1 MDTEALSPRT
11 FGNEDRLPR
20 VPLPTLEDS
29 CARFLRWCAP
39 LLTAEQLAETEEA
52 VARFLRPG
60 GTARTL
66 HAALE
71 QYDAT
76 EGVRSYLDLF
86 WPSRY
91 LGRRDRIALNANF
104 FFLFEDVEADQVS
117 RAVALLSAAVEHKL
131 ALDAEELPPVVLR
144 GRPQSMEQ
152 QKFLFSTTR
161 IPGAEQDTVRAPYGH
176 GWDGPSPAR
185 HVAVFFRGAVFSL
198 DVLSSDGL
206 PHSPDAL
213 AAGLR
218 SILADGVRPASPVGH
233 LTTKARAEWAASRE
247 ALRALPGNAEALEVI
262 ESALLCLC
270 LEDFAPADVQE
281 ACDQLLHGDSGNR
294 WFDKA
299 VSLIVFADGRAGIN
313 VEHCGLDGTTIL
325 AFTDALLRPPPPRSP
340 AVADG
345 EPRVAAVEFTVD
357 EALRADIAAAAA
369 AFGEYAADTATMTVS
384 FPAFGAEAIKA
395 LSMSPD
401 AFVQMAY
408 QLAHKRSKGL
418 TGATYE
424 SIATR
429 QFQNGRTEAMRVVT
443 PEVLAFLAAVEDPEA
458 TEEARRDALR
468 AAASA
473 HVARAK
479 ECQAGHAPEQHLWE
493 LQWVQRRRGAEL
505 GATEPQELYDS
516 PGWLVMRDD
525 YLSTSSAPST
535 TIQYF
540 GFGSTSPQCIGVAYV
555 LLPDR
560 FNVYLST
567 PRAVASEMTAFAEH
581 LRTAVAELGALLAG
595 DQASAQAGA

>member
-1 MDTEALSPRT
+1 MNSAELSTRT
-11 FGNEDRLPR
+11 FGNDDRLPR
-20 VPLPTLEDS
+20 VPLPTLEES
-29 CARFLRWCAP
+29 CDRFLRWCAP
-39 LLTAEQLAETEEA
+39 LLTPAELAETEAA
-52 VARFLRPG
+52 VAEFLAPDSP
-60 GTARTL
+60 ARTL
-66 HAALE
+66 HAELE
-71 QYDAT
+71 KYDAT
-76 EGVRSYLDLF
+76 EGVRSWLDLF

-104 FFLFEDVEADQVS
+104 FFLFEDVPLGQVE
-117 RAVALLSAAVEHKL
+117 RAVSLVSAAVDYKL
-131 ALDAEELPPVVLR
+131 ALDVEAVPPVVLR
-144 GRPQSMEQ
+144 GQPQSMEQ

-161 IPGAEQDTVRAPYGH
+161 IPGVRQDTVRAPYGH

-185 HVAVFFRGAVFSL
+185 HIAVFHRGAVYSL
-198 DVLSSDGL
+198 DVLSDGR
-206 PHSPDAL
+206 PYPAEAL
-213 AAGLR
+213 AEGLR
-218 SILADGVRPASPVGH
+218 SIMAEAVRPASPVGH

-247 ALRALPGNAEALEVI
+247 ALLRENAEAVEVI
-262 ESALLCLC
+262 ESALFCLC
-270 LEDFAPADVQE
+270 LEDFAPADTQA

-325 AFTDALLRPPPPRSP
+325 AFTDALLRPIIPRSTEFAAGSP
-340 AVADG
+340 AVT
-345 EPRVAAVEFTVD
+345 PVEFTVD
-357 EALRADIAAAAA
+357 DALRADIAEAASSFAA
-369 AFGEYAADTATMTVS
+369 YAADTATSIVS
-384 FPAFGAEAIKA
+384 FPDFGADAIKA
-395 LSMSPD
+395 LGMSPD

-443 PEVLAFLAAVEDPEA
+443 PEVLAFVEAMDDPSPEVRRAAF
-458 TEEARRDALR
+458 R
-468 AAASA
+468 AAAAA

-479 ECQAGHAPEQHLWE
+479 ECQAGQAPEQHLWE
-493 LQWVQRRRGAEL
+493 LQWIQRRQGGTAPL
-505 GATEPQELYDS
+505 PLYDS
-516 PGWLVMRDD
+516 PGWLIMRDD

-540 GFGSTSPQCIGVAYV
+540 GFGSTSKQCIGVAYV

-567 PRAVASEMTAFAEH
+567 PRAVSHEMMKFADH
-581 LRTAVAELGALLAG
+581 LRDAVAELGALLA
-595 DQASAQAGA
+595 D